1 MGRGLR
7 AISSGG
13 ERFEV
18 RDARFLEANC
28 HILHTQSGFVL
39 LLFAGFGSLL
49 AFLRNEAKVV
59 DGFLA
64 GRRHLAFFALGFDFQ
79 QRGIGFVEGAF
90 VRGLV
95 AQVEREFRIDALGE
109 GGFETEFLQED
120 GAAGQPAGADHGFK
134 QLGFEAAAGREFSLE
149 ARAEFG
155 VFVGVF
161 PGVDHEA
168 RGETVDDGVLGRGGF
183 AGFRCGS
190 SGFERVGDGGGI
202 LSGSLVWHFFSCEMT
217 NAAEAMA
224 GSRGVCLLNSFSG

>member
-28 HILHTQSGFVL
+28 HVFHAQSGFVL
-39 LLFAGFGSLL
+39 LLFAGFGSFL
-49 AFLRNEAKVV
+49 AFLRNEAKAV
-59 DGFLA
+59 DGLLA
-64 GRRHLAFFALGFDFQ
+64 SGRHLTFFALGFDFQ

-95 AQVEREFRIDALGE
+95 AQVKREFRIDALRE
-109 GGFETEFLQED
+109 GGFKTEFLQED
-120 GAAGQPAGADHGFK
+120 GAAGQPTGADHGFQ
-134 QLGFEAAAGREFSLE
+134 QLGFDGAGGRKFGLEACAEFS
-149 ARAEFG
+149 

-168 RGETVDDGVLGRGGF
+168 G
-183 AGFRCGS
+183 
-190 SGFERVGDGGGI
+190 
-202 LSGSLVWHFFSCEMT
+202 
-217 NAAEAMA
+217 
-224 GSRGVCLLNSFSG
+224 